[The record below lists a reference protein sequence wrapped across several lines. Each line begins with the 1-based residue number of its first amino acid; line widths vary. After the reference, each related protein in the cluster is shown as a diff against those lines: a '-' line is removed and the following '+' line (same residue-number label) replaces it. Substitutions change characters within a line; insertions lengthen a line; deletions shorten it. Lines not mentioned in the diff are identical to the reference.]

1 MQRISMVSLYQ
12 SLSKLFPKIGWMP
25 GQSGLSSPNLAVGL
39 TCVLLANCTLLPE
52 TLPQTSTP
60 NQEVAQPADTTQEE
74 TDIKEE
80 EEEEAIAEPEPE
92 PTALSHGLPDEET
105 IVTVD
110 DDDTQEWETGLAG
123 VREESEPQIL
133 LAKMQLA
140 QGDPEAAV
148 ETLLKLDWTS
158 TGKTR
163 LEAGKTLLQILESLD
178 SLHRSLLLEDSTDP
192 NLAGWLALLEV
203 LATEV
208 QPEAQLQ
215 DWRRAWPNHPASAEL
230 IGSYTVNRPQVRRQI
245 ALLLPLASS
254 DGKAARAFYDG
265 FTEAHNRDGSYP
277 KPELTLYDIGADPSL
292 ASFYYQAAEA
302 GGADFIVGPLGRKTV
317 ASLLASRNPETD
329 TLLLADIPPG
339 RASDNL
345 YGLSLSPENEARQ
358 VADKAYATG
367 HRNATVLRSEGEWGS
382 RVANAFITHW
392 QSLGGQVLKNSSFGQ
407 DVSNHAKVVRKFLGI
422 DRSVIRHRL
431 IEAQSGLNLKFSPRR
446 NEDLDFIFLAA
457 TTAQARLIVPQ
468 LRFFQAHGVPLYA
481 TSYIYTGKPD
491 PAMDADLDGLVF
503 GEMRWILDGV
513 SRYKQQKAEEE
524 KAKAE
529 AEAETIIEVE
539 ADSDPDDNEEV
550 QPPPD
555 LSAEESS
562 GQHHSPLE
570 GESNP
575 QTDWMGGTS
584 ADRATDTDLPRPYA
598 RTALDRLYALG
609 IQSYQII
616 PRLQVLR
623 QNSWM
628 KFPGKAM
635 TIRVHPNGN
644 AVHLPVWVKFES
656 GLAEPLPMTNSS
668 GHVPDSANPG
678 KQP

>member
-1 MQRISMVSLYQ
+1 
-12 SLSKLFPKIGWMP
+12 MP
-25 GQSGLSSPNLAVGL
+25 GQSGLSPPNLAVAL
-39 TCVLLANCTLLPE
+39 TCVLLANCTPLPQ
-52 TLPQTSTP
+52 TLPQTSTTH
-60 NQEVAQPADTTQEE
+60 QEVVQPADTRQEE

-80 EEEEAIAEPEPE
+80 EEAITEAEPE

-105 IVTVD
+105 IVAVD
-110 DDDTQEWETGLAG
+110 DGDTQQWETGLAG
-123 VREESEPQIL
+123 VREQSEPQIL

-140 QGDPEAAV
+140 QGDPAAAV
-148 ETLLKLDWTS
+148 ETLLKLTSAS
-158 TGKTR
+158 TGKAR
-163 LEAGKTLLQILESLD
+163 LEAGQTLLQILESLD

-192 NLAGWLALLEV
+192 NLAGWLALLEA

-215 DWRRAWPNHPASAEL
+215 DWRRAWPNHPASVEL
-230 IGSYTVNRPQVRRQI
+230 IRSYTVNRPQVRRQI

-277 KPELTLYDIGADPSL
+277 KPELTLYDMGADPSL

-317 ASLLASRNPETD
+317 ASLLASHNPETD

-367 HRNATVLRSEGEWGS
+367 YRNATVLRSEGEWGE

-392 QSLGGQVLKNSSFGQ
+392 QSLGGEVLKNSSFEQ

-457 TTAQARLIVPQ
+457 TTTQARLIVPQ

-513 SRYKQQKAEEE
+513 ALYKQQKAKDAAREAA
-524 KAKAE
+524 AKAEVE
-529 AEAETIIEVE
+529 AEAETITEVEIVTE
-539 ADSDPDDNEEV
+539 ADSTLDDNN
-550 QPPPD
+550 
-555 LSAEESS
+555 
-562 GQHHSPLE
+562 GQHHSPPRSSRGQALE

-584 ADRATDTDLPRPYA
+584 GGTSADRATDTGLPRPYA

-609 IQSYQII
+609 VQSYQII

-644 AVHLPVWVKFES
+644 AVHLPVWAKFES
-656 GLAEPLPMTNSS
+656 GLAEPLPMTDGS
-668 GHVPDSANPG
+668 GHFLDSANPG